1 MAKDTKKTTN
11 TTTTSS
17 EPATQEN
24 IVTIETAETPVTIEQ
39 GLAKVESAAL
49 ALPAEKTWLDD
60 LPKPVRMALDS
71 SAPVDEGEMSALVEQ
86 LADDKRAAFE
96 EFIAKMN
103 PVKAGI
109 VVADARFRIPNIRLY
124 HGVGDDVSRPQLAP
138 VGSLYTSDGKI
149 VAVWDADQAA
159 LLKVGQTFKAAIV
172 GLQETRSWWKPRDK
186 SYVLPPDVDPNSN
199 APICR
204 SLDRKR
210 GDRYGTCPACPHR
223 PYANGKYD
231 GNGCHDE
238 VQIYLVPSDFSGIY
252 QMTLKGASIKAAVQP
267 FRRALQTMV
276 DPWDRWFSFGIAE
289 EKNTSGRWFSLTATQ
304 VPGAASTVVEAEKHV
319 LGVISRQVMN
329 EVYRPALQSIYE
341 RSAAPAAVEVSADMA
356 AMIAAAAN
364 GPAPDY
370 SKNNL

>member
-1 MAKDTKKTTN
+1 MANKKTTN
-11 TTTTSS
+11 TTTTTN

-24 IVTIETAETPVTIEQ
+24 TVTVETPVTIEQ
-39 GLAKVESAAL
+39 GIAKVEQTAL
-49 ALPAEKTWLDD
+49 AVPAEKTWIDD
-60 LPKPVRMALDS
+60 LPKPVRIALES
-71 SAPVDEGEMSALVEQ
+71 SAPVEEGEMAALVEQ
-86 LADDKRAAFE
+86 LSDDKRSSFE
-96 EFIAKMN
+96 EFVAKMN

-109 VVADARFRIPNIRLY
+109 VVADAKFRIPNIRLY
-124 HGVGDDVSRPQLAP
+124 HGVGDDASRPKLAP
-138 VGSLYTSDGKI
+138 VGSIYTSDGKI
-149 VAVWDADQAA
+149 VAVWDADQAG
-159 LLKVGQTFKAAIV
+159 LLKVGQTFKAAVV

-210 GDRYGTCPACPHR
+210 GDRYGSCSACPHR

-238 VQIYLVPSDFSGIY
+238 VQIYLVPADFSGIY
-252 QMTLKGASIKAAVQP
+252 QMTLKGASIKNAVQP

-276 DPWDRWFSFGIAE
+276 DPWDRWFAFGIAE
-289 EKNTSGRWFSLTATQ
+289 EKNNSGRWFSLTASQ
-304 VPGAASTVVEAEKHV
+304 VPGATGVVAENEKHV

-329 EVYRPALQSIYE
+329 EVYRPALQNIYE
-341 RSAAPAAVEVSADMA
+341 RSAVPAAVEASADMA
-356 AMIAAAAN
+356 AVIAAATG
-364 GPAPDY
+364 GPSPDY